1 MGLDTDRPY
10 LGNPVRMRLDY
21 RLVLIAC
28 VSACAP
34 LLPDAPVLAR
44 AEPAPLRAATVPA
57 PVAAAQERP
66 WSSDAAGFEG
76 WKQGFLDRKGG
87 ARRQAYARQL
97 DGLSPDPEVIRLD
110 GNQPE
115 FSRPAGAY
123 IANAVSAGRIAE
135 ARRRLDAVPSGAV
148 QRYGVPAE
156 ILVAIWGLESS
167 FGQVQGSSDV
177 IRSLAT
183 LAFDGRRRDW
193 AEDQLKNAL
202 DIVVDG
208 RRDRAGLLGS
218 WAGAMGQTQFMPD
231 NYLRLGVDQNGDGR
245 VDIWGTDADALGS
258 AANLLSQA
266 GWKRDQRWGY
276 EVTLPPGFDYAL
288 AEGEGRPWSFWAHRG
303 VSLAR
308 GGAPTSGEAAEG
320 GVILLPQGARGPAF
334 LALPNHYVIR
344 RYNNSVSYA
353 LAIGLMADGVAGRP
367 GLVAAWP
374 DDGPLS
380 REQRFGAQTALARL
394 GYDPGA
400 IDGVIGSG
408 TRRALRA
415 WQVANGRVADGYL
428 TAALADELTT
438 GR

>member
-1 MGLDTDRPY
+1 
-10 LGNPVRMRLDY
+10 MRIDY

-34 LLPDAPVLAR
+34 MLPDAPPAPAR
-44 AEPAPLRAATVPA
+44 ADTPAPAPSSATPT
-57 PVAAAQERP
+57 AQERP
-66 WSSDAAGFEG
+66 YSIDAAGFEG

-87 ARRQAYARQL
+87 ARRELYAQQL
-97 DGLSPDPEVIRLD
+97 DGLTPDPDVIRLD

-123 IANAVSAGRIAE
+123 IQTAASAARIAE
-135 ARRRLDAVPSGAV
+135 ARQRLDRVPASVV
-148 QRYGVPAE
+148 QRFGVPAE
-156 ILVAIWGLESS
+156 ILVSIWGNESS
-167 FGQVQGSSDV
+167 FGRIQGDKDV

-183 LAFDGRRRDW
+183 LAYDGRRRDW
-193 AEDQLKNAL
+193 AEAQLKDAL
-202 DIVVDG
+202 DIVIDG
-208 RRDRAGLLGS
+208 RRARSGLLGS

-245 VDIWGTDADALGS
+245 VDIWGSDADALAS
-258 AANLLSQA
+258 AANLLAQA

-276 EVTLPPGFDYAL
+276 EVRLPQGFDYAL
-288 AEGEGRPWSFWAHRG
+288 AEAEGRPWSFWAQRG
-303 VSLAR
+303 VTLAT
-308 GGAPTSGEAAEG
+308 GSAPTSAEAAEN

-344 RYNNSVSYA
+344 RYNNAVTYA
-353 LAIGLMADGVAGRP
+353 LAIGLTADGAVGRP
-367 GLVAAWP
+367 GLVGTWP

-394 GYDPGA
+394 GYDVGG

-408 TRRALRA
+408 TRRALRQ
-415 WQVANGRVADGYL
+415 WQMATGRTPDGYL
-428 TAALADELTT
+428 TPALADELMR
-438 GR
+438 GM